1 MLGVDP
7 AQGADVD
14 AWWWQQ
20 PAEAGLLRRRNL
32 VAGGVPPDTVG
43 AAVRRQHI
51 TPVQRGI
58 YLPGK
63 RQPGALDEAQ
73 AALFAVDEPGS
84 AVSHHTAARLHGL
97 VVPDGGPAHLT
108 IPRPERR
115 PHRDRLVL
123 HTARLPAPD
132 VVVLD
137 GVATTAVAR
146 TLVDLCR
153 VLGRVSAVW
162 ALEDAMRRGLVT
174 AAELAAAAR
183 RLARTPGIIRARERL
198 RAADPRSQS
207 PLETDARM
215 RLADAGLPPPEPQMQ
230 VVLPDGRSAFID
242 LGYPEHRVGIELDG
256 RAWHELPEAVFRDR
270 HRQNGVAVTELM
282 LLRFT
287 WWDVVHD
294 TARFVDQVRTALARR
309 R

>member
-1 MLGVDP
+1 MES
-7 AQGADVD
+7 
-14 AWWWQQ
+14 WWWRQ
-20 PAEAGLLRRRNL
+20 PTDAGVLRRRSL
-32 VAGGVPPDTVG
+32 VAGGVHPDMIG
-43 AAVRRQHI
+43 SAVRRKRL

-63 RQPGALDEAQ
+63 RRPSALDEAR
-73 AALFAVDEPGS
+73 AALLAVDQPGS

-108 IPRPERR
+108 IPRAERR

-123 HTARLPAPD
+123 HTARLPPPD

-137 GVATTAVAR
+137 GVTTTAVAR
-146 TLVDLCR
+146 TLVDLSR
-153 VLGRVSAVW
+153 LLGQVSAVW
-162 ALEDAMRRGLVT
+162 AVEDALRRDLVT
-174 AAELAAAAR
+174 TGELEAAAR
-183 RLARTPGIIRARERL
+183 RLARTPGIIRARQRL

-207 PLETDARM
+207 PLETDARL
-215 RLADAGLPPPEPQMQ
+215 RLAAAGLPPPEPQMR

-242 LGYPEHRVGIELDG
+242 LGYPDHGVGIELDG

-270 HRQNGVAVTELM
+270 HRQNGVAFTELM

-294 TARFVDQVRTALARR
+294 TVRFVDLVRAALARR
-309 R
+309 C